1 MTTHPRITRD
11 RSWVSA
17 LAEALSVPVDESDSA
32 HTEATRTGDAAV
44 PPGDRNQRSAAP
56 GSEPT
61 TDTDDGSVKPV
72 H

>member
-17 LAEALSVPVDESDSA
+17 LAEALSVPVDEPDSA
-32 HTEATRTGDAAV
+32 QPDAARTGDAVV
-44 PPGDRNQRSAAP
+44 PPGDGSQRSAAP
-56 GSEPT
+56 RSQPT
-61 TDTDDGSVKPV
+61 TDTDDGSVKSV